1 MSVHSLGY
9 VRIASPAPQ
18 RWHTLLTE
26 VVGLMPVEGPTP
38 GAQHYRFDDHPARLV
53 IVPGEVAGLEAIG
66 LQVQSRPSLEAL
78 AARLEGAGIAVAGA
92 TRDEART
99 RSVLALLR
107 FTDSAGTPIELYCGP
122 VLDHVPC
129 VTPHVSGFVTGEQGM
144 GHVVFTTPD
153 LDASVAFYR
162 DALGFEERNQM
173 LMPGGGMA
181 FLSPN
186 GRHHTIALMQA
197 PGPAALMHVMV
208 QMSSLDDVGRALDR
222 VARHGFD
229 LMFTLGRH
237 TNDHMV
243 SFYVY
248 TPDGSAIEVGW
259 GGIEMPMPSSLSV
272 ITRPSIWGHRY
283 APFVPPA

>member
-1 MSVHSLGY
+1 MTVHSLGY
-9 VRIASPAPQ
+9 MRIASPAPE

-26 VVGLMPVEGPTP
+26 IVGLMPVDGPTP
-38 GAQHYRFDDHPARLV
+38 GALHYRFDDHPPRLV
-53 IVPGEVAGLEAIG
+53 IVPSDESKLEAIG
-66 LQVQSRPSLEAL
+66 LQVHGRRALETL
-78 AARLEGAGIAVAGA
+78 ATRLETAGIAVTEA

-107 FTDSAGTPIELYCGP
+107 CTDPAGAPIELYCGP

-129 VTPHVSGFVTGEQGM
+129 VTPRVTGFVTGEQGM
-144 GHVVFTTPD
+144 GHAVLTTPD
-153 LDASVAFYR
+153 LDATVAFYI
-162 DALGFEERNQM
+162 DVLGFEERNRM
-173 LMPGGGMA
+173 PTPGGGMA

-186 GRHHTIALMQA
+186 ERHHSIAVMQA
-197 PGPAALMHVMV
+197 PGPATLLHVMV
-208 QMSSLDDVGRALDR
+208 QMASLDDVGRALDR
-222 VARHGFD
+222 VAGHGFD

-259 GGIEMPMPSSLSV
+259 GGIAMAMPSSLSV

-283 APFVPPA
+283 APFVPPS